1 MTKAPKPDK
10 SHAPITGQT
19 ILFPYI
25 EQSYLT
31 RLNNSCP
38 PLSPAFPSQEIRH
51 LAVGDIIYVPY
62 GHTHKKD
69 ADKDAETEEKTKENT
84 KENEEELEEG
94 ETDEDETT
102 GCYLAEIIFI
112 GEKAR
117 IHFPDSTMMTNMT
130 DSQIFDD
137 IPLLDRVFLAR
148 KKESTTDTKPS
159 KEKATSKA
167 KQAEEKK
174 AHAERQ
180 ERIEKQKEEKLNEI
194 LENTKQIL
202 AKATKNEQQKPP
214 QHPQPLQQ
222 PPQPLQQPPQ
232 QPPPHLY
239 HALQLHQHLL
249 QQPTLYQQLPQ
260 QPVQLPRH
268 QPRPADQPKPRQDP
282 RKQLG
287 IRNVPNKKD
296 EDLNEIIL
304 SIAETKN
311 MRITK
316 TDFTCLRAISAL
328 KDNNMKKTPPNIII
342 SFHKTENK
350 IAFKKLTD
358 TDLTINKIIKD
369 ETNTTPI
376 YIEENLPPNTR
387 ELFWKTRLF
396 KTKHS
401 WAYAWA
407 KNGIIYLRK
416 DSGESTYIVDTTAKL
431 DSITHDAAALAD
443 KCANAS
449 THKSSSSSSSSSSSG
464 SSKNSNNSPAHEK
477 NTTKHHHKLPQN

>member
-10 SHAPITGQT
+10 SHAPITGQM

-25 EQSYLT
+25 EQCYLT
-31 RLNNSCP
+31 RLNSSCP
-38 PLSPAFPSQEIRH
+38 ASSPAFPSQEIRH

-102 GCYLAEIIFI
+102 GCYLAEITFI

-148 KKESTTDTKPS
+148 KKESTTDPKLG

-180 ERIEKQKEEKLNEI
+180 ERSEKQNEEKLNEI

-202 AKATKNEQQKPP
+202 AKATKIEQQKPP
-214 QHPQPLQQ
+214 QHPQPPQQ
-222 PPQPLQQPPQ
+222 PPQPLQQPLQ

-282 RKQLG
+282 RKQLV

-311 MRITK
+311 MKITK

-350 IAFKKLTD
+350 IAFKKRTD

-376 YIEENLPPNTR
+376 YIEENLPPSTR

-401 WAYAWA
+401 WAYAWT

-416 DSGESTYIVDTTAKL
+416 NSGEPLYMVDSAAKL
-431 DSITHDAAALAD
+431 ESLAHDVTTTD
-443 KCANAS
+443 NPAN
-449 THKSSSSSSSSSSSG
+449 TLTQPNSSSSNTSTSSSNSNN
-464 SSKNSNNSPAHEK
+464 KNSNNNLPAQEK
-477 NTTKHHHKLPQN
+477 NSPTRLTLPK